1 MTEEELKAKFDYI
14 QGMFNRCIS
23 HACQILIDS
32 ITVKSRYLN
41 REQADELERQEYI
54 HAVDELSQLYI
65 RYSALNDIQ
74 NFYSVSDFFWESG
87 FYEALKPDEKRKY
100 LLFSPLSFDYSRYE
114 QDWKIQCKLPPKTK
128 RFCPLKTFNNAPL
141 KSLDRWGYYYF
152 RKRQEFSVGAP
163 VMTEEIVENGNRE
176 TDETESVGNSSS
188 TVLINY
194 GTGMPIDLIYS
205 FLKEDYETK
214 GYDDALSN
222 PDVSYKEMNKSMIR
236 SNLEIK
242 FRQVKLKYTDN
253 LRNLDFHIKSRS
265 EAGLVDLVKQLEMK
279 KEMLLQHMEEL
290 NRMERD
296 FQENV
301 PYMTGML
308 LSYERGFLRGLGALS
323 LEQIERRN

>member
-1 MTEEELKAKFDYI
+1 MSLFD
-14 QGMFNRCIS
+14 
-23 HACQILIDS
+23 
-32 ITVKSRYLN
+32 
-41 REQADELERQEYI
+41 
-54 HAVDELSQLYI
+54 
-65 RYSALNDIQ
+65 
-74 NFYSVSDFFWESG
+74 
-87 FYEALKPDEKRKY
+87 
-100 LLFSPLSFDYSRYE
+100 
-114 QDWKIQCKLPPKTK
+114 
-128 RFCPLKTFNNAPL
+128 
-141 KSLDRWGYYYF
+141 YF

-290 NRMERD
+290 NRLERD

>member
-1 MTEEELKAKFDYI
+1 MSLFD
-14 QGMFNRCIS
+14 
-23 HACQILIDS
+23 
-32 ITVKSRYLN
+32 
-41 REQADELERQEYI
+41 
-54 HAVDELSQLYI
+54 
-65 RYSALNDIQ
+65 
-74 NFYSVSDFFWESG
+74 
-87 FYEALKPDEKRKY
+87 
-100 LLFSPLSFDYSRYE
+100 
-114 QDWKIQCKLPPKTK
+114 
-128 RFCPLKTFNNAPL
+128 
-141 KSLDRWGYYYF
+141 YF
-152 RKRQEFSVGAP
+152 RKRQEFSVGVP

-176 TDETESVGNSSS
+176 TDETESAGNSSS